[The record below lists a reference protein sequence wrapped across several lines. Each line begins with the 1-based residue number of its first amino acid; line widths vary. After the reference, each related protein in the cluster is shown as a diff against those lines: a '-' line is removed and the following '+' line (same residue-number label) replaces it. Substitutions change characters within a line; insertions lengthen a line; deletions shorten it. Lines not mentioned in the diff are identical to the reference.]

1 LEICKGRI
9 LITYLI
15 PFQGKIIYLP
25 VEVEEML
32 AACFRDMV
40 RLGQGPTEKEMRN
53 LVAEYIREN
62 NVPTKFKDQYPGS
75 DWAHNFMNRHK
86 LKLKKGTSMQID
98 RKERTSDPFIIYSF
112 YDVLEKE
119 MQRLQLQDKPSHIY
133 NLDETSFPLHS
144 SKTHS
149 LGIIGQKTIRV
160 TASSGRKNITVLAT
174 ICVDGTALPPC
185 IVFKGKRMM
194 QHWTG
199 DSESTPRDTILQCK

>member
-1 LEICKGRI
+1 MEICKGRI

-75 DWAHNFMNRHK
+75 DWAHKFMNRHK
-86 LKLKKGTSMQID
+86 LKLKKGTSMQ
-98 RKERTSDPFIIYSF
+98 
-112 YDVLEKE
+112 
-119 MQRLQLQDKPSHIY
+119 
-133 NLDETSFPLHS
+133 
-144 SKTHS
+144 KTPTTVS
-149 LGIIGQKTIRV
+149 TC
-160 TASSGRKNITVLAT
+160 SSGISDSLA
-174 ICVDGTALPPC
+174 PPQEPPNKVC
-185 IVFKGKRMM
+185 PY
-194 QHWTG
+194 
-199 DSESTPRDTILQCK
+199 S